1 MDAGRIVLATG
12 GSLGDLH
19 PFIALGRALQAQGFR
34 AGLATAVDYRD
45 RIEAAGLTFHEVGP
59 SVARLQQDT
68 GLNLAHLTAAIARS
82 DRFLFGRILLP
93 YAGEATR
100 QLIAVSDGAAAVVGS
115 TLAIGAMMAAE
126 VHGIPG
132 VAVSLQPTM
141 VFSRHDPPF
150 LPAAPWL
157 KPATGGPQLW
167 LNDVTRRLGRLSTA
181 RWTRPMN
188 AIRASVGLPP
198 TRDNV
203 IFDADRP
210 ADLSLGLYSPLLS
223 PRQPD
228 APAHFHVVG
237 HAAWDS
243 ETGAPSAL
251 SPALEAFLQA
261 GPAPLV
267 FTLGS
272 AAVHIPGDFYAESL
286 KAARLLGRRAV
297 LLVGPEGDLS
307 VGAGQPDIHVAA
319 YAPFSL
325 LFPRAA
331 AIVHQG
337 GIGTVHQA
345 LRAGRPQLVVP
356 HLGDQYD
363 NAARIVR
370 LGCAATLARD
380 RYRAETVA
388 MMLDHLEGDPAIL
401 TCTNAVGDQVRAENG
416 ASVGAERISTLV
428 ASFPRRAISS
438 STGQ

>member
-19 PFIALGRALQAQGFR
+19 PFIAMGRALQARGFS
-34 AGLATAVDYRD
+34 AGIATAVDYRD
-45 RIEAAGLTFHEVGP
+45 KIEAAGLTFHEVGP
-59 SVARLQQDT
+59 SVEQLQRDT
-68 GLNLAHLTAAIARS
+68 GLDLAGLTGAIAGS
-82 DRFLFGRILLP
+82 DRFLFGKILLP
-93 YAGEATR
+93 YAGDATR
-100 QLIAVSDGAAAVVGS
+100 QLIAATQGAVAVVGS

-150 LPAAPWL
+150 LPRAPWL

-167 LNDVTRRLGRLSTA
+167 LNDVTRRLGRMTTA
-181 RWTRPMN
+181 QWTGPMN
-188 AIRASVGLPP
+188 ALRASIGLPP
-198 TRDNV
+198 TTDNI
-203 IFDADRP
+203 IFDAGRS

-228 APAHFHVVG
+228 APANFDVVG
-237 HAAWDS
+237 YAAWDS
-243 ETGAPSAL
+243 ETGGPPAL
-251 SPALEAFLQA
+251 SPELEGFLNA
-261 GPAPLV
+261 GPPPLV

-272 AAVHIPGDFYAESL
+272 AAVHIPGDFYRESL
-286 KAARLLGRRAV
+286 KAARRLGRRAV

-307 VGAGQPDIHVAA
+307 VGAGDPDIHVAA

-337 GIGTVHQA
+337 GVGTTHQA

-363 NAARIVR
+363 NAARVVR
-370 LGCAATLARD
+370 LGCAGTLARTA
-380 RYRAETVA
+380 YRADRVA
-388 MMLDHLEGDPAIL
+388 RSLGTLLDDPAVV
-401 TCTNAVGDQVRAENG
+401 ARAQALAAPALAEDG
-416 ASVGAERISTLV
+416 AAAAADLIAALIRP
-428 ASFPRRAISS
+428 A
-438 STGQ
+438 